1 MDDNGNYSLEKL
13 KAHDDGWAQECFKG
27 LDWELLS
34 WKMDEEE
41 PDAAQIISIALN
53 KKNEVAMKTGHLE
66 IMATLVRL
74 CEPEP
79 DGSVPYEPVRDKLI
93 DLYGAA
99 VDHPDFVHAFKLVID
114 AGGAGSVHME
124 DMEKFTSVYVNPKLR
139 KLRMEAYAI
148 VASYPVDFPKIKN
161 ACLKWSWRQTPTK
174 GWCQLPPNIT
184 HRLGRDSKV
193 GMHDFLVTV
202 ETAMVGLSKLAS
214 TVVEGTVNLK
224 ARTKWIAEVEINL
237 VTEIFVVPRKPEEGK
252 TVKDQENE
260 LCEKCAA
267 FIATKLL
274 DLLKLGKPGLDH
286 AALTGFKRSSALEQ
300 LVWKH
305 LDDPKFCGSTIARND
320 GRKPNSV
327 VTEKLVPKV
336 IEMDADGVAL
346 STHETVACAIA
357 AEVESIPWSTWA
369 EVQTKRNPN
378 NTAKLLLSMAIDTL
392 HQNWITLAPLR
403 W

>member
-1 MDDNGNYSLEKL
+1 
-13 KAHDDGWAQECFKG
+13 
-27 LDWELLS
+27 
-34 WKMDEEE
+34 
-41 PDAAQIISIALN
+41 
-53 KKNEVAMKTGHLE
+53 
-66 IMATLVRL
+66 
-74 CEPEP
+74 
-79 DGSVPYEPVRDKLI
+79 
-93 DLYGAA
+93 
-99 VDHPDFVHAFKLVID
+99 
-114 AGGAGSVHME
+114 ME

-184 HRLGRDSKV
+184 HRFGRDPKYR
-193 GMHDFLVTV
+193 MHDFLVTV
-202 ETAMVGLSKLAS
+202 ETAMVGLSKLVS
-214 TVVEGTVNLK
+214 TVVEETVNLK
-224 ARTKWIAEVEINL
+224 ARTRWIAEVEINL
-237 VTEIFVVPRKPEEGK
+237 VTEIFVVPKKPEEGK

-346 STHETVACAIA
+346 SAHETVASGSAIT

-378 NTAKLLLSMAIDTL
+378 NTAKLLLCMAIDTL
-392 HQNWITLAPLR
+392 HQNWITLPHFAGKNR
-403 W
+403 Q